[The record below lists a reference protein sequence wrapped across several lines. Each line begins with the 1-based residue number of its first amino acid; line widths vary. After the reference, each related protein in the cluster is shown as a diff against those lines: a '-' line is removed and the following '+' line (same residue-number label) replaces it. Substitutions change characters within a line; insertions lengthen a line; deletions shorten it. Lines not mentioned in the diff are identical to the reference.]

1 MINLIRGPPKNPR
14 WKIEARASNCAD
26 TVSNFTFQTF
36 VLASATAGT
45 TVSAT
50 NTAAGSQIGKF
61 VNENF
66 YWLIKSYL
74 EFL

>member
-1 MINLIRGPPKNPR
+1 MIN
-14 WKIEARASNCAD
+14 
-26 TVSNFTFQTF
+26 NFTFQTF

-50 NTAAGSQIGKF
+50 NTAAGSQIGNF

-66 YWLIKSYL
+66 YWLINSYFDFFINKSRKIVNQ
-74 EFL
+74 